1 MIKMKSTS
9 ERDWLVNF
17 GLFVLSMILFILVPT
32 IMALTLFFIPSK
44 LISLISSIVYILI
57 IFLIYKNDL
66 IKEFDTFKNN
76 FKNCFKTGLKYY
88 IGGLLAMVFFNMV
101 ISVVIKDVSANENAV
116 RDMLFLSPVLTMLS
130 IAITAPLSEELL
142 FRKSVGTLTKNK
154 WIFAVLSGF
163 LFGGAHLLAGK
174 FKLINLLFILPYG
187 SLGFAFALMDHE
199 TKSTWTSVMM
209 HAMHNTL
216 TGIMLLSMYFS
227 GALS

>member
-1 MIKMKSTS
+1 
-9 ERDWLVNF
+9 
-17 GLFVLSMILFILVPT
+17 
-32 IMALTLFFIPSK
+32 
-44 LISLISSIVYILI
+44 
-57 IFLIYKNDL
+57 
-66 IKEFDTFKNN
+66 
-76 FKNCFKTGLKYY
+76 
-88 IGGLLAMVFFNMV
+88 MVFFNMV

-116 RDMLFLSPVLTMLS
+116 RDMLFSSPVLTMLS